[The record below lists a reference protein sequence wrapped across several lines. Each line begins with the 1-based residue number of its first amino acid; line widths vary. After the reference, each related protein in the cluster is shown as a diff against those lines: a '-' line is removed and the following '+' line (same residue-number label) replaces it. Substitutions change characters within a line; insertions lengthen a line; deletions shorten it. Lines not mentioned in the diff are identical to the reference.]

1 MRNQSSGP
9 SRRTAAAVC
18 LCIPRL
24 VVVLWTTAGR
34 TRRPLFCGAQTNAWS
49 MCLVRSYH
57 IGLCTSTRCTASKG
71 SSAHVSPS
79 RDAGSGRGDVHASR
93 PEGRGDCTGHLGPP
107 VPWPGRR
114 SGGLCCTAE
123 LRWACSA
130 TAIAPLSSVR
140 LDLVLCVLRRA
151 VLLVWGTECP
161 TIPNHQRANRECCGC
176 GIVPCHRLRLC
187 E

>member
-1 MRNQSSGP
+1 MNDAANGRPCGGQRQTAHCP
-9 SRRTAAAVC
+9 PTCPRIRRTAAAVC

-34 TRRPLFCGAQTNAWS
+34 TRRPQFCGAQTNAWS

-93 PEGRGDCTGHLGPP
+93 PEGR
-107 VPWPGRR
+107 
-114 SGGLCCTAE
+114 
-123 LRWACSA
+123 A
-130 TAIAPLSSVR
+130 TAQDILGLLFHGPAAAAVVFAAQQSFVGHAALQLLHRCLRFVSIWYCVHSARTDVFGSVER
-140 LDLVLCVLRRA
+140 SR
-151 VLLVWGTECP
+151 
-161 TIPNHQRANRECCGC
+161 
-176 GIVPCHRLRLC
+176 
-187 E
+187 